1 MIASGSDKDIIEHLV
16 SEYIK
21 KPSCIILQTVAC
33 ESELHAQFR
42 SYSAY

>member
-33 ESELHAQFR
+33 ESELHV
-42 SYSAY
+42 